1 MNMLSLLLT
10 VKAIVFQNNNKICI

>member
-1 MNMLSLLLT
+1 MNMLALLLT

>member
-1 MNMLSLLLT
+1 MNMFALLLT